1 MIASGAPGLLANG
14 TAAAPYMI
22 SLYVLAIGAGRRFC
36 ENPMDVLPIDDS
48 DVQAKCLAH
57 PA

>member
-22 SLYVLAIGAGRRFC
+22 SLYVLAIGAGK
-36 ENPMDVLPIDDS
+36 ES
-48 DVQAKCLAH
+48 DEPSCANY
-57 PA
+57 